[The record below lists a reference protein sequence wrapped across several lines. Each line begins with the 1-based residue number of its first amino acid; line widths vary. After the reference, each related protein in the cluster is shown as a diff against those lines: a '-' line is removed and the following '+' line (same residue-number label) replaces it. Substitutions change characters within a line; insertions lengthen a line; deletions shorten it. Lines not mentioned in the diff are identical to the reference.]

1 MTSRNEQSRSCGY
14 RTFISQQRMFPVG
27 RRLPRYVHGTVSALY
42 RTSKLQY
49 RRSAVVPRSRI
60 RVVHPDAPPTM
71 PLPYLANQT
80 FVNTF
85 RAIIASVSNRQSPS
99 NLLGCNYMCEHSQVG
114 SREPRDR
121 YSGQPADP
129 EHTGW
134 LVRTSPPGHRLPGL
148 LYNSARRRGVQWF
161 PKFRLKC

>member
-1 MTSRNEQSRSCGY
+1 MTSRNEQTRKRLYCNSARFQLDADHPDMYTTRYLPCIEHPSCNID
-14 RTFISQQRMFPVG
+14 FQQSFHVAESVWCTLTR
-27 RRLPRYVHGTVSALY
+27 
-42 RTSKLQY
+42 
-49 RRSAVVPRSRI
+49 
-60 RVVHPDAPPTM
+60 DAPPAM

-80 FVNTF
+80 FVSTF
-85 RAIIASVSNRQSPS
+85 RALASVSNRQSPS
-99 NLLGCNYMCEHSQVG
+99 NLLGCNYMCEHSRVS

-121 YSGQPADP
+121 YSSQPADP

-148 LYNSARRRGVQWF
+148 RRRRVRWF